1 MGCRH
6 SRRYPAITCNVHH
19 RNNFRIVLPYTNP
32 DEIFQFSMTRLLRK
46 LISLFG
52 IGALL
57 FAQLA
62 VSAYACPMQFTA
74 LDDATV
80 TMVACEKNAS
90 VRDMASPALCQQ
102 HCENGQKNVN
112 DTPQTPTFFAV
123 ETGLVVTRLTESF
136 LPIEAAG
143 LSPSLLHA
151 TSPPVSIR
159 NCCFRI

>member
-1 MGCRH
+1 M
-6 SRRYPAITCNVHH
+6 N
-19 RNNFRIVLPYTNP
+19 
-32 DEIFQFSMTRLLRK
+32 RLLRK
-46 LISLFG
+46 IISLLG
-52 IGALL
+52 IGSLL

-74 LDDATV
+74 LDDAATV
-80 TMVACEKNAS
+80 MVACEESSS

-123 ETGLVVTRLTESF
+123 ETGLVVTRLTEPI
-136 LPIEAAG
+136 LPIEAAV
-143 LSPSLLHA
+143 LSPSLLRA
-151 TSPPVSIR
+151 TSPPLAIR